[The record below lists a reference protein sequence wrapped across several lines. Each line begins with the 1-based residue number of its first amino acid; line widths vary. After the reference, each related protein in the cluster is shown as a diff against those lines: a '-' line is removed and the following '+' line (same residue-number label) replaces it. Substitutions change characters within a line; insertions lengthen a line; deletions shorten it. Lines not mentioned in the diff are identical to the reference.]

1 MGGLRKQM
9 PVTASMMGIGTLAI
23 SGIPPLAGF
32 WSKDEI
38 LASVFANG
46 GIYYIFWALGLGAA
60 FLTAFYM
67 GRHWLLIFEKDNGFD
82 HSNVNEAPKTMTRP
96 LIILGLFSIFIGF
109 INTPFFHGVEKVL
122 HYSLE
127 GVEITHL
134 PEGITLIVLAVL
146 SIGAGFTGLLIA
158 YLIFSFEIFKRFNF
172 KRINLDSP
180 INLVKDV
187 SFNVL
192 YLNKF
197 GNSIFVSG
205 MKNFTRKVA
214 VIVDGLIIDGSVNFV
229 STAFGKTS
237 RVASATQTGLVRSYV
252 VYFGLFLLLLIGLF
266 IITPMVPQ

>member
-1 MGGLRKQM
+1 MELILKDLRATMIIGLLLAALL
-9 PVTASMMGIGTLAI
+9 VFALASIDGYEFQAFFLWLVRWIHVI
-23 SGIPPLAGF
+23 SGIM
-32 WSKDEI
+32 W
-38 LASVFANG
+38 V
-46 GIYYIFWALGLGAA
+46 
-60 FLTAFYM
+60 
-67 GRHWLLIFEKDNGFD
+67 
-82 HSNVNEAPKTMTRP
+82 
-96 LIILGLFSIFIGF
+96 
-109 INTPFFHGVEKVL
+109 
-122 HYSLE
+122 
-127 GVEITHL
+127 
-134 PEGITLIVLAVL
+134 
-146 SIGAGFTGLLIA
+146 GLLYYFNFVQIPNMGSIPDEQKPAIGKIIAPAALWWFRWYAMSTIVAGLLLA

-172 KRINLDSP
+172 KRINLDYP
-180 INLVKDV
+180 INLVKDL